1 MKVYLGRWSREHLG
15 RLIDESSKIT
25 LAGER
30 VAFLSGHFLHTL
42 YEESTLTGDMSHD
55 EEFVINL
62 AGVDCLTF
70 LEHIEALR
78 LSSSFGEF
86 EERLRGVRYRDGK
99 VSFRSR
105 NHFFTDWR
113 ESRSGFVLDVTEEA
127 GGDRAREVLKML
139 NSKEDGTLFVQGIE
153 PAQRK
158 LAYIPAGALD
168 NSILDRMES
177 GDYAGVYS
185 EKSGLDVSHVG
196 IIVKHG
202 KAVILRHAS
211 SDPGR
216 REVVDEDFQQYLSGK
231 PGLILLRPRNV

>member
-113 ESRSGFVLDVTEEA
+113 ESRIYPRVLLIIPFWTEWNLA
-127 GGDRAREVLKML
+127 IM
-139 NSKEDGTLFVQGIE
+139 
-153 PAQRK
+153 P
-158 LAYIPAGALD
+158 AYIQKNPD
-168 NSILDRMES
+168 WMFPMS
-177 GDYAGVYS
+177 V
-185 EKSGLDVSHVG
+185 
-196 IIVKHG
+196 
-202 KAVILRHAS
+202 
-211 SDPGR
+211 
-216 REVVDEDFQQYLSGK
+216 LS
-231 PGLILLRPRNV
+231 